1 MKRNRIIY
9 HVKLHEPIEGK
20 ADFFFSSITAIYN
33 TFTAEQIG
41 VARQTLYQQ
50 SLQPGDEYRTK
61 FCVVKKEEVLNNK

>member
-1 MKRNRIIY
+1 MIKNRIIY
-9 HVKLHEPIEGK
+9 HVKLHESIEGK

-61 FCVVKKEEVLNNK
+61 FCVVKKEEVLSNK

>member
-1 MKRNRIIY
+1 M
-9 HVKLHEPIEGK
+9 EGK

-50 SLQPGDEYRTK
+50 SLKLGDEYKTK
-61 FCVVKKEEVLNNK
+61 FCIVKKEEVLSNR